1 MPMPHRLAFFF
12 LAIALTGCA
21 NVAPFQRGTLAHR
34 CLSVTT
40 TPERQAARDHVLSVR
55 EAAAG
60 GHGAQ
65 GGGCGC
71 N

>member
-1 MPMPHRLAFFF
+1 MIRRTLAVLL
-12 LAIALTGCA
+12 LALASGGCA
-21 NVAPFQRGTLAHR
+21 RVAPFQRGTLAHR
-34 CLSVTT
+34 CMAVTT

>member
-1 MPMPHRLAFFF
+1 MLHRLSAC
-12 LAIALTGCA
+12 LIALALSSCA
-21 NVAPFQRGTLAHR
+21 KVAPFERGTLGHR
-34 CLSVTT
+34 CMQVTT